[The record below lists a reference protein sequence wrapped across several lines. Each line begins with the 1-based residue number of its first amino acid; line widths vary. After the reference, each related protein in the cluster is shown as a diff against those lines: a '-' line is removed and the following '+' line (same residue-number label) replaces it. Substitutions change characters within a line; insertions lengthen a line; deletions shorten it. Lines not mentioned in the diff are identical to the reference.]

1 MPKVPNVDISKIERP
16 TITKDRENP
25 DKKYVMATV
34 DGKFMKKEISKQRW
48 DRMWLA
54 DDMSAYKKAIAAVA
68 FAPFLK
74 ENVQTEKT
82 AEKGKQSVENGQQES
97 DMKENKVEG
106 ASQSP
111 SEKEEENQSNL
122 KQKVRSLHLN

>member
-1 MPKVPNVDISKIERP
+1 
-16 TITKDRENP
+16 
-25 DKKYVMATV
+25 
-34 DGKFMKKEISKQRW
+34 
-48 DRMWLA
+48 MWLA

-74 ENVQTEKT
+74 ENVQTEKS
-82 AEKGKQSVENGQQES
+82 AENGKQSVESGQQES

-106 ASQSP
+106 TSQSS

-122 KQKVRSLHLN
+122 KQKVRSLHLNQQIQ